1 MKGLLPLWHLAQRL
15 YYDWALREI
24 HPLHQ
29 DVPHIVLARARIPA
43 PPRLPLPQP
52 LKGAL
57 SMWTDIALL
66 LKDLAENAFAVCTA
80 VACAAAAGAA
90 AGLTSRPDHRNRYD
104 LAAQDDAG
112 DTHTSWNLHRAQ
124 IPPRP
129 LHEPTPQCSHPRVR
143 AGQPPLKPSYDS
155 RTAARRV

>member
-1 MKGLLPLWHLAQRL
+1 MKCLLPIWHQGQRM

-24 HPLHQ
+24 HPAHK
-29 DVPHIVLARARIPA
+29 DVPEIFQARARIPA
-43 PPRLPLPQP
+43 PPPVSPPQP
-52 LKGAL
+52 LKGAP

-112 DTHTSWNLHRAQ
+112 DTHTAWNLHRAQ
-124 IPPRP
+124 IPAKP
-129 LHEPTPQCSHPRVR
+129 LREPAPPCTRPRVR

-155 RTAARRV
+155 RTAKRA